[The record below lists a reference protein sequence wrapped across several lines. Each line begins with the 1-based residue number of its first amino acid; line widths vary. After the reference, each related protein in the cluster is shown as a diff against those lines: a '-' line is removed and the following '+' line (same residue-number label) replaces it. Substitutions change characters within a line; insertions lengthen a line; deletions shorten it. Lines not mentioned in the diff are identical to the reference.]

1 MAVMFK
7 KMVVAGVGLIGG
19 SLALDMRRLGLVEEI
34 VGYGR
39 SEQNLRFAR
48 KKGMIDSY
56 FLRESEI
63 PTGVDFLMMGTPV
76 QATVPLTK
84 AFLPRLNSGCI
95 VSDVGSVKGEI
106 VKGMEKLLPPGM
118 HFVGAH
124 PIAGSEQWGAEA
136 AYMNLFKGRRCILTP
151 TKKTDR
157 ATLKQMKLLWQR
169 VGARVEIMN
178 PAQHDRILGVVSH
191 LPHVAAFALVNVLGR
206 TNIEDVDL
214 KSYCAGGFKDITRI
228 ASSRPELWRDIC
240 LLNRK
245 AVSKSL
251 ADYIYNLRRM
261 KHWIDNGD
269 GRALEIA
276 FTRANAVREE
286 MA

>member
-19 SLALDMRRLGLVEEI
+19 SLALDMRRLGLVKEI

-106 VKGMEKLLPPGM
+106 VKGMEKLLPAGM

-178 PAQHDRILGVVSH
+178 AAQHDRILGVVSH

-269 GRALEIA
+269 GRALESA